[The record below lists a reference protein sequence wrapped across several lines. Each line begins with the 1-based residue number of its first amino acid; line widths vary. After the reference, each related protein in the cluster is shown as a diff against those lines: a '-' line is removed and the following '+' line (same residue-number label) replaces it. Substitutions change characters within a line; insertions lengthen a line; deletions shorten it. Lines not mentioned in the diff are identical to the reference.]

1 MIKQIFIAALMLS
14 GCIPNEKA
22 TEDSTESGLVDS
34 ADSNVSGDTTTGI
47 VSDNPPGAD
56 DWSNDSG
63 DSADSGNSADSGVD
77 TGGGDT
83 ALQSYENCSN
93 IIDWRNEPDPLS
105 KPCNFRLTDQ
115 NGNSVELYDY
125 EGDVIMLDFSATWCY
140 VCKIVAEHV
149 QDMHDSLS
157 PFTAITILTEDS
169 SGNRP
174 DASVLSDWASEYGI
188 TTSPILAATDE
199 LLGED
204 IDQWSINGMP
214 CFFVIDK
221 NFYLRKMQPGW
232 NEATMTEYVESL
244 ILE

>member
-1 MIKQIFIAALMLS
+1 MIKQIFIAALVLS
-14 GCIPNEKA
+14 GCIPNEK
-22 TEDSTESGLVDS
+22 EIKDSTESGLVDS
-34 ADSNVSGDTTTGI
+34 IDSGINNDTTTGI
-47 VSDNPPGAD
+47 VSENPPGAD
-56 DWSNDSG
+56 DWNNDSG

-77 TGGGDT
+77 TGSQDSE
-83 ALQSYENCSN
+83 LYSYENCSN
-93 IIDWRNEPDPLS
+93 IIDWRSEPNPLN

-169 SGNRP
+169 SGDRP
-174 DASVLSDWASEYGI
+174 DVSTLSDWANEYGI
-188 TTSPILAATDE
+188 TTSPVLSATDE

-204 IDQWSINGMP
+204 AGQWNVNGMP
-214 CFFVIDK
+214 CFFIIDK
-221 NFYLRKMQPGW
+221 SFHLRKTQPGW
-232 NEATMTEYVESL
+232 NEADMTEYIEGL